1 MVQENKIQ
9 EPATHKNVDNK
20 VLKENKVSTESKF
33 SKEQLL
39 AAKCFENRRD
49 IVDALLVQGKQ
60 YTIKEVQ
67 QKIENYMKGKVK

>member
-1 MVQENKIQ
+1 MQENKIQ
-9 EPATHKNVDNK
+9 ESATPKNVDNK
-20 VLKENKVSTESKF
+20 ENKFSKESKF

-39 AAKCFENRRD
+39 AAKCFENIKD

-67 QKIENYMKGKVK
+67 QKIENYMKGEVK

>member
-1 MVQENKIQ
+1 MQENKIQ
-9 EPATHKNVDNK
+9 ESATPKNVDNK
-20 VLKENKVSTESKF
+20 ENKFSQESKF

-39 AAKCFENRRD
+39 AAKCFENRKD

-67 QKIENYMKGKVK
+67 QKIENYMKGEVK

>member
-1 MVQENKIQ
+1 MQENKIQ
-9 EPATHKNVDNK
+9 ESATPKNVDNK
-20 VLKENKVSTESKF
+20 ENKVSNESKF

-39 AAKCFENRRD
+39 AAKCFENRKD

>member
-1 MVQENKIQ
+1 MQENKIQ
-9 EPATHKNVDNK
+9 ESATPKNVDNK
-20 VLKENKVSTESKF
+20 ENKVSKESKF

-39 AAKCFENRRD
+39 AAKCFEGRRD